1 MTNKINSMKKALATL
16 ALAVGLFSV
25 GNATTTL
32 YPINEL
38 VKNEAKLVIKIKN
51 DSGNEVT
58 VYNAGSGGSYRLTK
72 NATTTIK
79 MEVGDKLYYYEGG
92 KKGKLLLTA
101 DASMNGKVQLY
112 SKL

>member
-1 MTNKINSMKKALATL
+1 MKKLLATAFL
-16 ALAVGLFSV
+16 AFGLVIFTNANSKVEQNETSV
-25 GNATTTL
+25 KAS
-32 YPINEL
+32 E
-38 VKNEAKLVIKIKN
+38 KLDIKIKN
-51 DSGNEVT
+51 DSGDEVT

-79 MEVGDKLYYYEGG
+79 MEAGDKLYYYEGG

-101 DASMNGKVQLY
+101 DASMSGKVQLY